1 MNGVRSQVLSQYAA
15 PTIRQRIADWIFRS
29 RAPEKPPVILVQRR
43 IFIIPSRTGY
53 FFAFVLVLLLIA
65 SINYTL
71 SLGFFLTFLLAGM
84 GSISMLHTFRNL
96 AQLSISPGK
105 IEPVFAGETAH
116 FALVLS
122 NPSLPRFA
130 VGVKR
135 TKLRN
140 AEPSFGDVSSRD
152 STTFMIPVMAEK
164 RGYTACGRL
173 EIFTEYPVGLFH
185 SWSYVDF
192 NMRCLTYPKPDTGGG
207 TLPTNTDGSGD
218 GNIPVAGDE
227 EFQSLRA
234 YRPGDTPRQ
243 IAWKALA
250 RGQGLLVKEF
260 GATASADFW
269 LDFDSDSLQH
279 LHTEERLS
287 RLTWWILEAERRQ
300 TPYGLKLQAQS
311 IGPANGQLHREQCL
325 HACAVFG
332 LAAEADYA

>member
-1 MNGVRSQVLSQYAA
+1 MSDARLSSMF
-15 PTIRQRIADWIFRS
+15 RQRIADWIFRS
-29 RAPEKPPVILVQRR
+29 RSPEKPPVILVQRR

-105 IEPVFAGETAH
+105 VDPVFAGETAH
-116 FALVLS
+116 FSLVLT

-135 TKLRN
+135 TKLRD
-140 AEPSFGDVSSRD
+140 AEPSFGDVASRS
-152 STTFMIPVMAEK
+152 STTFSIPMVAEK

-207 TLPTNTDGSGD
+207 ALPSNASGNGE
-218 GNIPVAGDE
+218 GNIPVVGDE

-234 YRPGDTPRQ
+234 YRAGDTPRQ

-250 RGQGLLVKEF
+250 REQGLLSKEF

-269 LDFDSDSLQH
+269 LDFDSDALQH
-279 LHTEERLS
+279 LSHEERLS
-287 RLTWWILEAERRQ
+287 RLTWWILEAERRHV
-300 TPYGLKLQAQS
+300 PYGLKLQSQS
-311 IGPANGQLHREQCL
+311 FQPSTGHIHYEKCL
-325 HACAVFG
+325 KGLALFG
-332 LAAEADYA
+332 LGLDLDLGPRDD